1 MGIMYRKLARF
12 DLAIEAFR
20 QAARDDPKH
29 LNSRFNLGIVLKYD
43 KNDFHGAI
51 QAWEEFL
58 KLKPDNDRA
67 TMVKQEIQTMKLA
80 LSKK

>member
-1 MGIMYRKLARF
+1 MGIMYRKSGQF
-12 DLAIEAFR
+12 DKAVEAFR

-43 KNDFHGAI
+43 KNDFPGAI

-58 KLKPDNDRA
+58 KLNPDHDRA

-80 LSKK
+80 LCKK